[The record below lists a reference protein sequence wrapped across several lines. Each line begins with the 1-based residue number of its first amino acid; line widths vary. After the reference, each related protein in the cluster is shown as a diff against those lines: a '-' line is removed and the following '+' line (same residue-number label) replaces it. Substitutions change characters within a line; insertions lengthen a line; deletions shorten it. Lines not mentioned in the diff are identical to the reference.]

1 MTLGPT
7 AMIDNQSHECPKVET
22 GEHTRPKP
30 HSPSFS
36 LFPNM
41 ERERR
46 IDSMSENCP
55 PTLGEQYP
63 GYVQETVLGFACD
76 CEGVEDLRAYKGGNL
91 PAYFIIQK
99 DFLLH
104 VAVNH

>member
-1 MTLGPT
+1 
-7 AMIDNQSHECPKVET
+7 MIDDDQSHECPKVET
-22 GEHTRPKP
+22 GENHKAHTPLPKFCL
-30 HSPSFS
+30 SPD
-36 LFPNM
+36 M

-46 IDSMSENCP
+46 IESMSENCL

-76 CEGVEDLRAYKGGNL
+76 CEGVEDLQAYKGGSL